1 LRQGVGS
8 KAMKELQAMAREDDI
23 SLTLFPW
30 DKGQVSQSKLTK
42 FYRSQGFK
50 PAVKGGK
57 AMQWEPISE
66 RKQHPLEDFEGL
78 KFRIVADSGQLFV
91 NALDPT
97 GNNELGH
104 VTFNIGDDNE
114 LDPRD
119 LFIKDKF
126 RSQGIARIMYDF
138 VKSKGYTIQRSWDQT
153 DAGSG
158 FWNKHKGE
166 DVRVWEQN
174 DLAEERTHH
183 PDHDFKTAY
192 HITTTENAEEILYAG
207 LDPRDG
213 KAFMVVDE
221 GDRVKLQRELS
232 VVGGWMYAKT
242 EGSDDPLTLLKIDVT
257 GIPLTYDQGW
267 YFSTTNI
274 PPDRIQDLGAKELA
288 RYV

>member
-1 LRQGVGS
+1 MLGNTIVPSRNQLPPGKAMWDSWKKSGDAKHLMRDVAEEEEPTRIKLGNNNAARAFIERVYTKYPHTMQNNHVMVWGSGDDQQFAMFELIPSFSKRGAVEVKWIQAYPLRQGVGTR
-8 KAMKELQAMAREDDI
+8 AMQELQSMAREDGI

-42 FYRSQGFK
+42 FYRGQGFK
-50 PAVKGGK
+50 PTVKGGK
-57 AMQWEPISE
+57 AMQWEPKVANES
-66 RKQHPLEDFEGL
+66 RKD
-78 KFRIVADSGQLFV
+78 
-91 NALDPT
+91 
-97 GNNELGH
+97 
-104 VTFNIGDDNE
+104 
-114 LDPRD
+114 
-119 LFIKDKF
+119 
-126 RSQGIARIMYDF
+126 
-138 VKSKGYTIQRSWDQT
+138 
-153 DAGSG
+153 
-158 FWNKHKGE
+158 
-166 DVRVWEQN
+166 
-174 DLAEERTHH
+174 H

-207 LDPRDG
+207 LDPYDG

-242 EGSDDPLTLLKIDVT
+242 EGSDDPLTLLQIDVA

-274 PPDRIQDLGAKELA
+274 PPDRIRDLGEDELA